1 MPTQGCQK
9 SVTHYCERGWV
20 TRNSLI
26 PLHLASVSS
35 DKGWQ
40 SLLPGTLVL
49 LVGSIGLMVTQT
61 TEVNKNKDWIVDVGF
76 SFCLF

>member
-1 MPTQGCQK
+1 MYACMHMSQL
-9 SVTHYCERGWV
+9 HYEGWA

-26 PLHLASVSS
+26 PLPQASVRC

-49 LVGSIGLMVTQT
+49 LAGPIGLVVTQT
-61 TEVNKNKDWIVDVGF
+61 TEVNENKAWIGGRH
-76 SFCLF
+76 